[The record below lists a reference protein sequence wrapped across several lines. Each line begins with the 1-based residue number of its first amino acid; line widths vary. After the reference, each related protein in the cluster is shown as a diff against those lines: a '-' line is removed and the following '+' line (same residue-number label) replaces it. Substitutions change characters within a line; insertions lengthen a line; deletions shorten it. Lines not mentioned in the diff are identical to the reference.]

1 MWQSILVDF
10 LLLNQ
15 FYSPGPIQI
24 GDPSMALLVQCLR
37 ILFVYSRLSESESHS
52 VLSDSLQP
60 HGLYSPWNSP
70 GQNTGAFPFSRA
82 SSQPRDQAQVSHI
95 AGGVFTS

>member
-1 MWQSILVDF
+1 MANKRGKSGKSDWFYF
-10 LLLNQ
+10 LGLQ
-15 FYSPGPIQI
+15 ITADGDCGPEIKTL
-24 GDPSMALLVQCLR
+24 ALWK
-37 ILFVYSRLSESESHS
+37 ESESRS
-52 VLSDSLQP
+52 VLSNSLQP